1 MSQTAGLSARS
12 FLIAGVSAAMVGAA
26 ALTPVTASQ
35 PAAASLPTLRVVSPE
50 VQLTAGGDV
59 IIAAYTAIQPW
70 VAYGFEL
77 ADYALSFVPGL
88 WWIAPAVDL
97 AYFTAQPVLES
108 LVYSFAYLIDGN
120 FTAIGPT
127 ITLGVQTA
135 VQNFIDYGIAWIG
148 SLVPLPPL
156 PPFPP
161 FPGAALSAP
170 ATARAVTVRAAG
182 HIAAAAATEA
192 EAPTAT
198 DAPAETPAAIE
209 APAEAAPT
217 ATDAPA
223 ETPAATNAP
232 ADAAP
237 TATVAT
243 RPHRDAGRIG
253 ARAPRA
259 AAPAA
264 TAGTDGP
271 TTDKA
276 PERKSRR
283 AA

>member
-1 MSQTAGLSARS
+1 MSQSAGLSARS

-97 AYFTAQPVLES
+97 AYFTAQPVVES
-108 LVYSFAYLIDGN
+108 LVYSFAYLLDGN

-170 ATARAVTVRAAG
+170 AAARAVTVRAAG

-192 EAPTAT
+192 ETPAVAEAPAETPTAT
-198 DAPAETPAAIE
+198 DAPAETPAV
-209 APAEAAPT
+209 AE
-217 ATDAPA
+217 
-223 ETPAATNAP
+223 AP

-237 TATVAT
+237 TATVAP
-243 RPHRDAGRIG
+243 RSRRDAGRVG

-264 TAGTDGP
+264 TAATDGP
-271 TTDKA
+271 ATDKA
-276 PERKSRR
+276 PEHKSRR
-283 AA
+283 SA

>member
-97 AYFTAQPVLES
+97 AYFTAQPVVES

-161 FPGAALSAP
+161 LPGAALSAP
-170 ATARAVTVRAAG
+170 AAARAATVRAAG
-182 HIAAAAATEA
+182 HVAAAAAEA
-192 EAPTAT
+192 EAPAETLVVAEAPAET
-198 DAPAETPAAIE
+198 TSVAEAPAETPVV
-209 APAEAAPT
+209 AEAS
-217 ATDAPA
+217 
-223 ETPAATNAP
+223 

-237 TATVAT
+237 TATGAP
-243 RPHRDAGRIG
+243 RSRRDGGRVG

-271 TTDKA
+271 ATNKA
-276 PERKSRR
+276 SAGKSRR

>member
-1 MSQTAGLSARS
+1 MSQSAGLSARS

-35 PAAASLPTLRVVSPE
+35 PATASLPALRVVSPE

-97 AYFTAQPVLES
+97 AYFTAQPVVES
-108 LVYSFAYLIDGN
+108 LVYSFAYLLDGN

-127 ITLGVQTA
+127 VTLGVQTA
-135 VQNFIDYGIAWIG
+135 VQNFIEYAIAWIG

-161 FPGAALSAP
+161 LPGAALSAP
-170 ATARAVTVRAAG
+170 AAVRAVTVRAAG
-182 HIAAAAATEA
+182 HVATAAAEA
-192 EAPTAT
+192 EAPADTPAV
-198 DAPAETPAAIE
+198 AETPADTPAVAE
-209 APAEAAPT
+209 APAEAATT
-217 ATDAPA
+217 ATAAPRSRR
-223 ETPAATNAP
+223 
-232 ADAAP
+232 DAAQ
-237 TATVAT
+237 V
-243 RPHRDAGRIG
+243 G

-264 TAGTDGP
+264 TAGTDAP
-271 TTDKA
+271 ATNKA
-276 PERKSRR
+276 SASKSRR

>member
-1 MSQTAGLSARS
+1 MSQSAGLSARS

-35 PAAASLPTLRVVSPE
+35 PAAASLPALRVVSPE
-50 VQLTAGGDV
+50 VQLTAGGDT

-97 AYFTAQPVLES
+97 AYFTAQPVVES
-108 LVYSFAYLIDGN
+108 LVYSFAFLIDGN

-127 ITLGVQTA
+127 LTLGVQTA
-135 VQNFIDYGIAWIG
+135 IQNFIDYGIAWIG

-161 FPGAALSAP
+161 LPGAAVNAP
-170 ATARAVTVRAAG
+170 AAARAVTVRAAG
-182 HIAAAAATEA
+182 HVAAAAVAAA
-192 EAPTAT
+192 ET
-198 DAPAETPAAIE
+198 PAETPAV
-209 APAEAAPT
+209 
-217 ATDAPA
+217 A
-223 ETPAATNAP
+223 ETPAEEPTVAEAP
-232 ADAAP
+232 DV
-237 TATVAT
+237 TATTAVSANS
-243 RPHRDAGRIG
+243 RRDGVRRE
-253 ARAPRA
+253 ARVSRA
-259 AAPAA
+259 ATQAAAA
-264 TAGTDGP
+264 TTDGP
-271 TTDKA
+271 QTEKSAARKA
-276 PERKSRR
+276 RR